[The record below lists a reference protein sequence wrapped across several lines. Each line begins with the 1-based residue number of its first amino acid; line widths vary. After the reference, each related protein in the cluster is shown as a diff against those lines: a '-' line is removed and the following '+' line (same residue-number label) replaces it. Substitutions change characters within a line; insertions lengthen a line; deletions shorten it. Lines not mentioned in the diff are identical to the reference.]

1 MGEGPRFFEDAI
13 DSENNRFYR
22 KWILDDVIQ
31 ADLESWDYRDYML
44 RCLVDLV
51 HMQGFWVKFIRNR
64 GPRIGESGRIIRLEH
79 VPYRKCR
86 FEYPDDR
93 HDLPQNVYVGDWP
106 FPDPDRLAKYP
117 VFNPADPFRHPV
129 SVGYFN
135 IYSFC
140 RDFIAKKD
148 AGKACQLYEQA
159 IYFDPNYKEA
169 YLKFADVYK
178 GASPQLAIEKLEQLK
193 NLDPSCVAADKKLA
207 EVYYLN
213 NKFDK
218 AAEAYAHFINTPEA
232 TEDDLTKYSFAL
244 FLNHDFEKSLQIALM
259 GLQKNPRDAA
269 FNRLA
274 MYNYTDLKRYD
285 EAMKAADAFFKES
298 DKADFSY
305 LDYMYFGHLLNAVKK
320 YDQAVEAYMKAITLD
335 PAKTD
340 LWREVSS
347 SYELNNEFTKAIEA
361 YKKYSESLSAD
372 KRTPDVQ
379 FQIGKLYYEKGTQSD
394 TLTVSLDERKAA
406 LVSADSIFTEI
417 AKVAPDSYLGNFW
430 RARTNSAL
438 DPETT
443 QGLAKPYYEEVAAFL
458 IDKNDPRYNSALIE
472 CYSYLGYYYLVAN
485 KLPESK
491 EYWNKIL
498 AIDPANATA
507 KRALDGIK

>member
-1 MGEGPRFFEDAI
+1 MVQKK
-13 DSENNRFYR
+13 R
-22 KWILDDVIQ
+22 KRVFRQIIFR
-31 ADLESWDYRDYML
+31 SL
-44 RCLVDLV
+44 RCIDK
-51 HMQGFWVKFIRNR
+51 MRISFGRFIKFIIQIINLCQFFIGSHAR
-64 GPRIGESGRIIRLEH
+64 RIKVFQLFQLLDSKLRTSPLI
-79 VPYRKCR
+79 
-86 FEYPDDR
+86 
-93 HDLPQNVYVGDWP
+93 YV
-106 FPDPDRLAKYP
+106 
-117 VFNPADPFRHPV
+117 
-129 SVGYFN
+129 S
-135 IYSFC
+135 
-140 RDFIAKKD
+140 
-148 AGKACQLYEQA
+148 E
-159 IYFDPNYKEA
+159 
-169 YLKFADVYK
+169 
-178 GASPQLAIEKLEQLK
+178 
-193 NLDPSCVAADKKLA
+193 
-207 EVYYLN
+207 
-213 NKFDK
+213 
-218 AAEAYAHFINTPEA
+218 
-232 TEDDLTKYSFAL
+232 
-244 FLNHDFEKSLQIALM
+244 LQIALM

>member
-1 MGEGPRFFEDAI
+1 MKRFQLFLVGAFVAAGPLFAQSADA
-13 DSENNRFYR
+13 DWHSEVA
-22 KWILDDVIQ
+22 KVKELIQ
-31 ADLESWDYRDYML
+31 T
-44 RCLVDLV
+44 
-51 HMQGFWVKFIRNR
+51 
-64 GPRIGESGRIIRLEH
+64 
-79 VPYRKCR
+79 
-86 FEYPDDR
+86 
-93 HDLPQNVYVGDWP
+93 
-106 FPDPDRLAKYP
+106 
-117 VFNPADPFRHPV
+117 NPAQASEEAAQLLKGKNKKNTDLLTAIGQAYLEAGKISEAETYAALGQKADSKSAAV
-129 SVGYFN
+129 SVLQGD
-135 IYSFC
+135 IAV
-140 RDFIAKKD
+140 AKKD

-178 GASPQLAIEKLEQLK
+178 AASPQLAIEKLEQLK
-193 NLDPSCVAADKKLA
+193 SIDPSSVAADKKLA
-207 EVYYLN
+207 EIY
-213 NKFDK
+213 
-218 AAEAYAHFINTPEA
+218 
-232 TEDDLTKYSFAL
+232 DLTKYSFAL

-320 YDQAVEAYMKAITLD
+320 YDQAVDAYMQAITLD
-335 PAKTD
+335 PSKTD

-394 TLTVSLDERKAA
+394 TLTVPLDERRAA
-406 LVSADSIFTEI
+406 LLSADSIFTEI
-417 AKVAPDSYLGNFW
+417 ATVAPDSYLGNFW

-443 QGLAKPYYEEVAAFL
+443 QGLAKPYYEEVATFL
-458 IDKNDPRYNSALIE
+458 VDKNDPRYNSALIE